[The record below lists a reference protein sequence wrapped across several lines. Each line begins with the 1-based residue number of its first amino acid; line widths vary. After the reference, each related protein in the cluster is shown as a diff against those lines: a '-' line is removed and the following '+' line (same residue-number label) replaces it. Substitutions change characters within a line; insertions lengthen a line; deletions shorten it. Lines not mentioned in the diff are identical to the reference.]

1 MTDEQK
7 EMYDSMKNTVSF
19 PSWMPQRTHKFEEL
33 GVSSS
38 IIEGIILKFIKRE
51 NSLSEKDLADK
62 MKISPSIIK
71 SFLDPL
77 KKRKL
82 IDFWNPPYYNLTM
95 EGKVLIDALEK
106 EDSYVGP
113 CPVSFEQY
121 CAMVLLQSK
130 RAKRS
135 TLEDVKGAFKGYEIG
150 DKMMQI
156 IKQGYNS
163 QKVILFY
170 GPPGNGKSMVS
181 HNIHS
186 LLKEPVLLPYAFEF
200 CNRSIRVFD
209 AAYHNDIIGDNFDKQ
224 SAATLDLRWIVSSA
238 PFVVVGT
245 EFKVEHFEIAFEGGQ
260 YDAPPHVKANNGI
273 FVFDDLGRQTQDHNM
288 ILNQFIYP
296 LESEE
301 AIIKMKGGNS
311 MRVPYKQRLFLST
324 NLNKEE
330 LLDDAFK
337 RRLLYQVPV
346 WAPNDKQF
354 VEIFVNEGKKKKL
367 DEAVIRPMGEIV
379 LKWYKDEK
387 FARRACDSRNFFV
400 MLDAMLDSGQEMLT
414 VFNETNMRDVYE
426 RYPKTL
432 EEELKDY

>member
-1 MTDEQK
+1 MSEEQK
-7 EMYDSMKNTVSF
+7 AAVSF

-33 GVSSS
+33 GVSAA
-38 IIEGIILKFIKRE
+38 IIESIILKYLKRE
-51 NSLSEKDLADK
+51 NSLSEKDLAEK

-95 EGKVLIDALEK
+95 EGRVLTDALEK
-106 EDSYVGP
+106 EDAYIGP
-113 CPVSFEQY
+113 CPVSFKQY

-130 RAKRS
+130 RAKRA
-135 TLEDVKGAFKGYEIG
+135 TREEVKEAFKGYEIS
-150 DKMMQI
+150 DKMIQV
-156 IKQGYNS
+156 IKQAYNS

-200 CNRSIRVFD
+200 CNKAIRVFD
-209 AAYHNDIIGDNFDKQ
+209 AAYHQDLIGDNFDKQ
-224 SAATLDLRWIVSSA
+224 SAATLDLRWIVSAA

-273 FVFDDLGRQTQDHNM
+273 FVFDDLGRQTQNHNI

-296 LESEE
+296 LENEE
-301 AIIKMKGGNS
+301 AIIKMKGGNN

-324 NLNKEE
+324 NLNKDEI
-330 LLDDAFK
+330 LDDAFK
-337 RRLLYQVPV
+337 RRLLYQIPV
-346 WAPNDKQF
+346 LAPNDRQF

-367 DEAVIRPMGEIV
+367 EEAVVRPMGEKV

-387 FARRACDSRNFFV
+387 YARRACDPRNLFV
-400 MLDAMLDSGQEMLT
+400 MLDAMLDEGKAISE

-432 EEELKDY
+432 ESELKDY